1 MVSGEPPSAYSDCTC
16 GVPQG
21 SVLGP
26 LLFTVYTKDVPHQL
40 YLLGVT
46 CQMCA
51 DDILIDCS
59 ATDIAVINAVL
70 SDSVSTLSRYL
81 QSRGLIL
88 NAAKTQVLGNSAIQ
102 RDVTCNG
109 FKLKQSR
116 SARYLGFVLDDE
128 LNGDAHVSSV
138 SKKASKKLRVF
149 WQARH
154 CLTQRV
160 AKLFYVAV
168 FLPDILYASTVY
180 YPLLSASLK
189 AKVFRLFKRG
199 LRCAMQAAPR
209 TPTALILSSLSLFT
223 LEQEV
228 MCKTAV
234 LMHRL
239 CYKYA
244 SPLLNSLA
252 TFVCRTQG
260 AHTRGETSMQL
271 LIPRAHKSIGEK
283 RTVHVG
289 SILWNSLPFSTRQLA
304 SRAQFAAV
312 FRDKV

>member
-1 MVSGEPPSAYSDCTC
+1 MY
-16 GVPQG
+16 
-21 SVLGP
+21 
-26 LLFTVYTKDVPHQL
+26 
-40 YLLGVT
+40 
-46 CQMCA
+46 A

-88 NAAKTQVLGNSAIQ
+88 NAAKTQGPWISAGNSAIQ
-102 RDVTCNG
+102 LDVTCNG

-138 SKKASKKLRVF
+138 SKKASKKLQVF

-154 CLTQRV
+154 CLTQRM

-189 AKVFRLFKRG
+189 AKVCR
-199 LRCAMQAAPR
+199 
-209 TPTALILSSLSLFT
+209 
-223 LEQEV
+223 
-228 MCKTAV
+228 
-234 LMHRL
+234 
-239 CYKYA
+239 
-244 SPLLNSLA
+244 PL
-252 TFVCRTQG
+252 Q
-260 AHTRGETSMQL
+260 TRS
-271 LIPRAHKSIGEK
+271 
-283 RTVHVG
+283 
-289 SILWNSLPFSTRQLA
+289 
-304 SRAQFAAV
+304 
-312 FRDKV
+312 